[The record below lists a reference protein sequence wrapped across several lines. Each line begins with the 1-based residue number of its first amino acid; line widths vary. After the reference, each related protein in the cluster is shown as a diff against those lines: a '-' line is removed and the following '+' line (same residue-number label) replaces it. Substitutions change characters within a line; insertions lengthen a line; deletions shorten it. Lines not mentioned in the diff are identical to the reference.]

1 MQVILIKNDN
11 VYGWQQAIHGMRNS
25 WNSWDKSDTK
35 FKEDGSLDILGN
47 NDYELMKKL
56 CAAHPSHAKFRRMI
70 SVYCDITAPLYWW
83 KEFDTYKVG
92 TVSNSQSTMHTITK
106 KPFDISDFSISH
118 LSESSKDLLEDMIEL
133 LNHYRASYIEFKD
146 KEDWWQII
154 QLLPTSYNQTRTV
167 MMNYEVLSN
176 IYQNRKDHRLDE
188 WKYFCNWI
196 KTWLPH
202 SYLITGE
209 ELEWHCAG

>member
-1 MQVILIKNDN
+1 MIEIRNFST
-11 VYGWQQAIHGMRNS
+11 YGWQQAIMGMRNS

-35 FKEDGSLDILGN
+35 FEPNGSIDILGN
-47 NDYELMKKL
+47 NDYTLMKKL

-106 KPFDISDFSISH
+106 KPFDIYDFSIEH
-118 LSESSKDLLEDMIEL
+118 LYERSLKGLDDLIDILNSYRNTYLEYKNKD
-133 LNHYRASYIEFKD
+133 
-146 KEDWWQII
+146 DWWQII
-154 QLLPTSYNQTRTV
+154 QLLPSSYNQTRTV

-176 IYQNRKDHRLDE
+176 IYQNRKNHPLDE
-188 WKYFCNWI
+188 WKFFCNWA
-196 KTWLPH
+196 KTMLPY

-209 ELEWHCAG
+209 EDNWPVAG